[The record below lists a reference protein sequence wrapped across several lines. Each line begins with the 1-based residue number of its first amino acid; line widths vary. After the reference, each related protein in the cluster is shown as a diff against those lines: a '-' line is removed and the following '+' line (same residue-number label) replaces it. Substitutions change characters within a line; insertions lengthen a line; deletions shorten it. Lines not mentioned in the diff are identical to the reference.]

1 MFDLKAFGNR
11 IKEQRLSVNMTQDE
25 LAKRAGY
32 SSRSSINKIELGL
45 VDLPQSKLMAIAQAL
60 GVSPVYLMGLD
71 ETQSVEDVS
80 SDKLSA
86 HEAKLLNV
94 YREYPDIQP
103 TIDKILGITLD
114 GYVNVYIAANSKSNR
129 PDRIIRMSLE
139 EVERLRNAPESDD
152 TLM

>member
-60 GVSPVYLMGLD
+60 GVSPVYLM
-71 ETQSVEDVS
+71 
-80 SDKLSA
+80 
-86 HEAKLLNV
+86 
-94 YREYPDIQP
+94 
-103 TIDKILGITLD
+103 
-114 GYVNVYIAANSKSNR
+114 
-129 PDRIIRMSLE
+129 
-139 EVERLRNAPESDD
+139 
-152 TLM
+152 